1 MKPGSFEYRAASSVD
16 EAVGLLSEHGD
27 DAKVIAGGQ
36 SLMPL
41 MNLRLARPSLVV
53 DLNPVLGLGSLRC
66 NGEIAI
72 GAMVRHREAERSTD
86 LLDAAPILCHALSH
100 VGHAAIRSRGTIG
113 GSVAHSDPAAE
124 LPTVLTALG
133 AAIVARS
140 TRGERTI
147 AAEEFF
153 TGFLTTSLEDDEV
166 VTEIR
171 VSDPKTGWGWGFEEF
186 SRRHGDFAMVGV
198 AALVAADGHNRIADV
213 RLVFSGVGATPI
225 RAHEAEAVLRG
236 QSASAESFSEALST
250 ATRSLDP
257 PDDLHGS
264 TAYRRQLASVLG
276 ERALTAAW
284 ERSKGVDR

>member
-1 MKPGSFEYRAASSVD
+1 MKPGSFEYRAACSLD
-16 EAVGLLSEHGD
+16 EAVDLLSEHGD

-36 SLMPL
+36 SLVPL

-53 DLNPVLGLGSLRC
+53 DLNPVLGLGTLRC
-66 NGEIAI
+66 NGEITL
-72 GAMVRHREAERSTD
+72 GAMVRHREAERSSD

-100 VGHAAIRSRGTIG
+100 VGHPAIRSRGTIG

-124 LPTVLTALG
+124 LPTVLTALD
-133 AAIVARS
+133 AVVVARS

-147 AAEEFF
+147 ASEKFF

-171 VSDPKTGWGWGFEEF
+171 VSEPKTGWGWAFEEF
-186 SRRHGDFAMVGV
+186 SRRHGDFAVVGV
-198 AALVAADGHNRIADV
+198 AALVAADVHNRIADV

-225 RAHEAEAVLRG
+225 RAHEAEAGLRG
-236 QSASAESFSEALST
+236 QDMSFELFRDALAA

-264 TAYRRQLASVLG
+264 SSYRRQLAGVLG
-276 ERALTAAW
+276 EQALTAAW
-284 ERSKGVDR
+284 ERSKGIDR